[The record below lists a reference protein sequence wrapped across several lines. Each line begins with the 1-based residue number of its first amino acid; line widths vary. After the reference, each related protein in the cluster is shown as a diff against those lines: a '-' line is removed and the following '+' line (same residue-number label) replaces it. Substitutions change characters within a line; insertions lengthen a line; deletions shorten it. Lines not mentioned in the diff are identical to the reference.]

1 MQSSTAAR
9 PNGSMLARIGAGDP
23 TGWSDFYRGYRGLA
37 RHLLGSLAPG
47 GEHLVDDVMQDC
59 AVRLWRS
66 VHRHRPELGS
76 EDVFVRTLLR
86 RSAIDLVRSRTRH
99 VVEPGAV
106 PLDDADEAVPD
117 PTSRWV
123 DAAAVRSA
131 LAQLSDAHRETL
143 TRAFLHDQPYTQIA
157 TELDIPEATV
167 RTRVFHGLR
176 RLRAVIEES
185 VEAR

>member
-1 MQSSTAAR
+1 MNASTAAR
-9 PNGSMLARIGAGDP
+9 SSESMLTRIGAGDP
-23 TGWSDFYRGYRGLA
+23 SGWSDFYRSYRGLA
-37 RHLLGSLAPG
+37 RHLLNSLAPG
-47 GEHLVDDVMQDC
+47 GEHLVDDLMQDC

-106 PLDDADEAVPD
+106 PLGDADEVVPD
-117 PTSRWV
+117 PTSSWV
-123 DAAAVRSA
+123 DAAAVLNA
-131 LAQLSDAHRETL
+131 LERLSDAHRETL
-143 TRAFLHDQPYTQIA
+143 TRAFLADQPYTQIA
-157 TELDIPEATV
+157 LDLDIPEATV

-176 RLRAVIEES
+176 RLRTMIEES